1 MSQFFLKKTKFV
13 TIFLKNGQ
21 LKKHFG
27 EKYHENKEFS
37 STEKDGR
44 KKKKRKIG
52 ECNDV
57 YLCTMFLISSILSIY
72 LLRHIL
78 DNIYIETIICGCISI
93 H

>member
-1 MSQFFLKKTKFV
+1 MK
-13 TIFLKNGQ
+13 
-21 LKKHFG
+21 
-27 EKYHENKEFS
+27 KYHENKEFS

-78 DNIYIETIICGCISI
+78 DNIYIETIICGCNNICVLHYMHCI
-93 H
+93 YYAFVPNIITINN